1 MTSEHKEE
9 ITLESKDEKEL
20 ESSDLNL
27 DEIEWAA
34 SPSSIEIENLSLTR
48 ATPFLGLKTLPKHL
62 KYAYL
67 GEQETL
73 LVIVASNLTKRQ
85 EEDLLATLGDIGKP
99 LVGLWPISRD

>member
-9 ITLESKDEKEL
+9 ITLELKDEEEL

-27 DEIEWAA
+27 DEIEWTA
-34 SPSSIEIENLSLTR
+34 SPSSIEIENLSLTS
-48 ATPFLGLKTLPKHL
+48 TPIEPPPFLELKTLPKHL

-73 LVIVASNLTKRQ
+73 PIIVASNLTKTR
-85 EEDLLATLGDIGKP
+85 GRPIGNP
-99 LVGLWPISRD
+99 